1 LFAEIQKEIN
11 DGWKQRNHPID
22 PVSQRKRHLCPLCG
36 KKGVRVKMEYLGNRH
51 EQHQYTVYDVSYHI
65 CPRCGFKGKEQI
77 RIEGRGT
84 RGANSGRMY
93 GSG

>member
-1 LFAEIQKEIN
+1 
-11 DGWKQRNHPID
+11 
-22 PVSQRKRHLCPLCG
+22 
-36 KKGVRVKMEYLGNRH
+36 MEYLGNRH